1 MRPAL
6 PLLWLIASV
15 VLIAGCGGDSSS
27 DAPETTGAAATP
39 IEAATRADF
48 PKAQGKT
55 LSELREGLQGG
66 IVLAPSVSVLNPG
79 KNRYGFA
86 LFDAARK
93 QITGA
98 KVAVYVSKTDGTA
111 VRGPFVARSESLAV
125 SPQYQSIT
133 TKKDPDAATSVY
145 VAHVGF
151 PRGSDKY
158 RVSAIADLDG
168 RLISTSS
175 FGANVTAGGEGEPPR
190 VGDRAPKVHT
200 PTLDDVAGDAERIS
214 TRNPP
219 AKDLLQTDLA
229 DVLGKKPVLLMFAT
243 PALCASRV
251 CGPVVDILEQ
261 VRAQYGKDDVA
272 FIHNEIYREN
282 RVDQG
287 LRPEPAAFRLPTEPW
302 LFVIGRDGRVIER
315 IEGAFSAEEGEKAL
329 ETARASG

>member
-1 MRPAL
+1 MRRAL
-6 PLLWLIASV
+6 PLLWLITVAL
-15 VLIAGCGGDSSS
+15 LIAGCSDSSS
-27 DAPETTGAAATP
+27 DTRDATSAAPMAVEAAAK
-39 IEAATRADF
+39 ADF
-48 PKAQGKT
+48 PQAEGKS

-66 IVLAPSVSVLNPG
+66 IVLAPSVSVLDPG

-98 KVAVYVSKTDGTA
+98 QVAVYVSKNDGTA

-125 SPQYQSIT
+125 RPQYQAVS
-133 TKKDPDAATSVY
+133 TKADPDAGTSVY
-145 VAHVGF
+145 VAQVSF
-151 PRGSDKY
+151 PPGSGKY

-175 FGANVTAGGEGEPPR
+175 FGANVTAGGDGEPPR

-200 PTLDDVAGDAERIS
+200 PTLDEVAGDAERIS

-219 AKDLLQTDLA
+219 AKDLLKTDLA
-229 DVLGKKPVLLMFAT
+229 DVLGKKPVLLVFAT

-261 VRAQYGKDDVA
+261 TRARYGKDDVA

-287 LRPEPAAFRLPTEPW
+287 LRPEPARFRLPTEPW
-302 LFVIGRDGRVIER
+302 LFVIGRDGRVVQR
-315 IEGAFSAEEGEKAL
+315 IEGAFSADEAEKAL
-329 ETARASG
+329 ETARASR